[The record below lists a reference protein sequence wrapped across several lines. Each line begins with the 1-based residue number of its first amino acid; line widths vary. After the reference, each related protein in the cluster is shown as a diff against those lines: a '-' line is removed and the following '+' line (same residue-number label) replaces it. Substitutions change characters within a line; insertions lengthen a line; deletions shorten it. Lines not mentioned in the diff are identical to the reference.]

1 MANLSGNLN
10 VNVTVPSAPAV
21 VIPSGPSVL
30 TIILMA
36 ISAWIVLANTLIL
49 MCLVMSRKALKN
61 FVNLQIMSFSV
72 TDTLVGLAAIP
83 TALTYKLAFS
93 LTDVGPC
100 AVVLCSYSVAQ
111 AATLYHA
118 FVICIHRLIT
128 IKRCTGRSESNP
140 RHMYKTLLIQVSIP
154 WIESLLV
161 VSLSFALFAKFG
173 KKLPVCSLN
182 TLFEENYIY
191 VMTFLCINLLTPQIG
206 MNVVYIYMLV
216 FLLRQW
222 KRVDILRG
230 NSRPTATTSDGV
242 WNTTQAASIEE
253 TKFTIPTAVCTSSI
267 ITKENDNKPNVD
279 RLQNNREENDSNDKP
294 ITKIWKNVSYDDI
307 TGNQANESME
317 DRGTKDHGRKSKGRH
332 FKKAENKEGKLGVS
346 GQRDVIITIG
356 LLLIILNVFMTPLT
370 FLAIVESLGTQ
381 LLSRQVKFIIMILA
395 LMNSALNPFVYIA
408 RIKPFRHAVVDL
420 WTKIWANVCH
430 DNCLH

>member
-49 MCLVMSRKALKN
+49 MCLVVSRKALKN

-100 AVVLCSYSVAQ
+100 ALVLCSYSVAQ

-140 RHMYKTLLIQVSIP
+140 RNMYKTLLIQVSIP

-173 KKLPVCSLN
+173 KTLPVCSLN
-182 TLFEENYIY
+182 TLFEENYIH

-230 NSRPTATTSDGV
+230 NSRPTATTYDGV

-253 TKFTIPTAVCTSSI
+253 TKFTIPTAVGTSSI
-267 ITKENDNKPNVD
+267 ITKESDNKPKVD
-279 RLQNNREENDSNDKP
+279 RLQKNREENDRNDKP
-294 ITKIWKNVSYDDI
+294 ITKTWKNVSYDDI
-307 TGNQANESME
+307 TGNQANKSIE
-317 DRGTKDHGRKSKGRH
+317 DRGTKDHGRKSKGRN

-370 FLAIVESLGTQ
+370 FLAIVESLGAQ

-420 WTKIWANVCH
+420 WTKIWAKVCH
-430 DNCLH
+430 ENCLH